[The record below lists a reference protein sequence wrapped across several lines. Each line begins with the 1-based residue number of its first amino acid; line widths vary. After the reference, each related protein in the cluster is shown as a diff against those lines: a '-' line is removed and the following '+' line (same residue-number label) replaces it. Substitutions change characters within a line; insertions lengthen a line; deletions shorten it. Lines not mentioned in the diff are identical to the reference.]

1 MIPISHRS
9 TSIFDLLPPSP
20 LGVKSSESLDE
31 GDGLGNGKAPFGRE
45 DNGKQGER
53 VDMVTYNSLTVDP
66 VQGQS
71 AFFFHHPSP
80 IVELPEVLTRR
91 YDVDAIT

>member
-20 LGVKSSESLDE
+20 LGVKSFDSVEE
-31 GDGLGNGKAPFGRE
+31 QDGLGNGKAPFGRE
-45 DNGKQGER
+45 DDVEQGET

-71 AFFFHHPSP
+71 AFFFHHPRPRLLSC
-80 IVELPEVLTRR
+80 RK
-91 YDVDAIT
+91 Y